1 MKIKMLQ
8 LNLSALEELE
18 KLNNE
23 GYKMTVKKECRLGED
38 EPSAVSIYME
48 NEETGNTKILG
59 GNITEIEA

>member
-8 LNLSALEELE
+8 LNLEALEELE
-18 KLNNE
+18 RLCNE
-23 GYKMTVKKECRLGED
+23 DYKMTVKRECRLGES

-48 NEETGNTKILG
+48 NKENGDKKILG